1 VLVYDITNRKTF
13 ENLTKWKQGFIDNA
27 APDDHKSFPFVV
39 LGNKIDRE
47 NERKVEKREGEEWC
61 QANNNIPFYE
71 TSAKEGIS
79 VEQAF
84 QEIARKA
91 LKRMENN
98 TFEMPTTIGGASGA
112 IKLNPALA
120 RDSATVSG
128 TNPNNQTKS
137 KSSCC

>member
-1 VLVYDITNRKTF
+1 MLVYDITNRKTF

-27 APDDHKSFPFVV
+27 APDDPKSFPFVI

-47 NERKVEKREGEEWC
+47 SERKVDAREGREWC
-61 QANNNIPFYE
+61 DANNGIPFYE

-91 LKRMENN
+91 LKRMETNAIV
-98 TFEMPTTIGGASGA
+98 MPDTIGGASGA
-112 IKLNPALA
+112 IKLNPNL
-120 RDSATVSG
+120 SSNNNSS
-128 TNPNNQTKS
+128 NPTGATKS
-137 KSSCC
+137 KSNCC

>member
-1 VLVYDITNRKTF
+1 MLVYDITNRKTY

-27 APDDHKSFPFVV
+27 APEDPKTFPFVV

-47 NERKVEKREGEEWC
+47 SERKVDAKEGKDWC
-61 QANNNIPFYE
+61 DANNSIPFYE

-91 LKRMENN
+91 LKRMETNAIV
-98 TFEMPTTIGGASGA
+98 MPDTIGGASGA
-112 IKLNPALA
+112 IRLNPNL
-120 RDSATVSG
+120 S
-128 TNPNNQTKS
+128 NPNAGGSNPNGNTKS
-137 KSSCC
+137 KSNCC